1 MIDREK
7 YKDLL
12 AFAGLLQG
20 ELDRTID
27 LLESGEEIPQL
38 TRLILA
44 SMMKPGSTGTYLQL
58 VDRSRDEQRGTPI
71 MSIVKLITKIE
82 LGRRVIE
89 LRTVRGDYAAAV
101 QEAAKE
107 FGVSERTA
115 RTAYSYVKKVW
126 EDRAREKGR
135 RRGLMPNPDAS
146 KFDIFTL
153 SFP

>member
-7 YKDLL
+7 FKYLL
-12 AFAGLLQG
+12 AIAGLLQG
-20 ELDRTID
+20 ELDRIID

-44 SMMKPGSTGTYLQL
+44 RMMKPGSTGTDLQL
-58 VDRSRDEQRGTPI
+58 VVRRRDGKRGASK
-71 MSIVKLITKIE
+71 MSIEKLITKIE
-82 LGRRVIE
+82 LGRRVID
-89 LRTVRGDYAAAV
+89 LRTVRGDYAVAV

-115 RTAYSYVKKVW
+115 KTAYSFVKKIW
-126 EDRAREKGR
+126 EDRAREKGK

-146 KFDIFTL
+146 KFDLFAHK
-153 SFP
+153 FQ

>member
-115 RTAYSYVKKVW
+115 KTAYSYVKKFW
-126 EDRAREKGR
+126 
-135 RRGLMPNPDAS
+135 
-146 KFDIFTL
+146 
-153 SFP
+153 